1 MRWLLGVVLCA
12 CFLCGCGG
20 GDNMRTDPSK
30 YRGEGVV
37 PATNPKQV
45 SKFKLPPVT
54 PD

>member
-1 MRWLLGVVLCA
+1 MRLILGVVICA

-30 YRGEGVV
+30 YRGEGLA
-37 PATNPKQV
+37 PSTKPGQA
-45 SKFKLPPVT
+45 SKVGLPPIT

>member
-1 MRWLLGVVLCA
+1 MRLILGVVICA

-30 YRGEGVV
+30 YRGEGVN
-37 PATNPKQV
+37 PATGARQSTKV
-45 SKFKLPPVT
+45 GLPPIT